1 MQILVQAGEV
11 PAVFEVSVCE
21 CTIFLTQE
29 DEDRLIED
37 QPSRDNENTKETEN
51 PLAVLKG
58 ILSEVWYVKSS
69 LLQFWY

>member
-1 MQILVQAGEV
+1 MQISVLAGKL
-11 PAVFEVSVCE
+11 PAVFEVSACE

-37 QPSRDNENTKETEN
+37 KPSRENENAKETEN

-69 LLQFWY
+69 LLQF